1 MNVKPLLKK
10 YGKYVLTKNVPI
22 FFANNFEYFIR
33 VEVLSNSI
41 QNIYETG
48 DLSFSWLQHL

>member
-10 YGKYVLTKNVPI
+10 HGKYVLIKNVPI

-48 DLSFSWLQHL
+48 DLSFS